1 IIFHFNSLLF
11 HQVNG
16 ERNPDE
22 VYKDFR
28 AAVLQI
34 LGATEDQSTMNGV
47 SGVGVGAGGIP
58 GEIVGVEPAP
68 AVDIERER
76 REENVAPVVP
86 LPVAMPLPVPK
97 ALPAAV
103 PIKQVAN
110 DRVVTPK
117 PEVIRVRGE
126 TTTPALLWVVG
137 GPGSN
142 KATLCQRAVTQR
154 QGWTHYSLGQ
164 RLRSLAD
171 AGGRP
176 ASDGAL
182 ARSAISGGELAPKE
196 LVTKLVR
203 AAMQDAGRMG
213 HGLVLD
219 GYPRDLDQ
227 MEQFQTEFRI
237 SPRMVLLDCSKL
249 QLGRGRRDDSVAAFR
264 RRLEVFRELS
274 LPMLKTLDQDHRLVI
289 VDGDTD
295 SSDVQTEFTRV
306 LLEEMEKAEALAAMP
321 QPQEQSTRKVIKSS
335 TKHAAF
341 CGGPCSWGRG
351 PGNGHANGSVPNGN
365 VHNGG
370 SGTGFI
376 ACPGIG
382 KIIEERFR

>member
-1 IIFHFNSLLF
+1 
-11 HQVNG
+11 VNG

-68 AVDIERER
+68 VVDIERER

-97 ALPAAV
+97 ALP
-103 PIKQVAN
+103 
-110 DRVVTPK
+110 VT

-142 KATLCQRAVTQR
+142 KATLCQRAVSQR
-154 QGWTHYSLGQ
+154 QGWTHY
-164 RLRSLAD
+164 SLAD

-182 ARSAISGGELAPKE
+182 ARAAISGGELVPME

-219 GYPRDLDQ
+219 GYPRDLEQ
-227 MEQFQTEFRI
+227 MEQFQTE
-237 SPRMVLLDCSKL
+237 V
-249 QLGRGRRDDSVAAFR
+249 
-264 RRLEVFRELS
+264 RRLEFSFKDEMVGLFRW
-274 LPMLKTLDQDHRLVI
+274 
-289 VDGDTD
+289 
-295 SSDVQTEFTRV
+295 
-306 LLEEMEKAEALAAMP
+306 
-321 QPQEQSTRKVIKSS
+321 
-335 TKHAAF
+335 
-341 CGGPCSWGRG
+341 C
-351 PGNGHANGSVPNGN
+351 
-365 VHNGG
+365 
-370 SGTGFI
+370 
-376 ACPGIG
+376 
-382 KIIEERFR
+382 